1 MTEGSGSKQEGQPT
15 KEPVPE
21 TLEEM
26 KAKAMAEV
34 KLASSAPEQRAG
46 SDQAR
51 DEAGAEK
58 PEITRNL
65 KRHMEAICNL
75 PFVDDLD
82 EGECGRLAG
91 VASIVTLKKGQI
103 LIEQGKRDD
112 ALYVLISGR
121 LQVNREMTGGGH
133 VTLACIRE
141 GEMAGEMGFLDGS
154 EHSAT
159 LQADD
164 TTEVLQIKREHLE
177 GLLNEHPQIVYK
189 LMRAIAREVHEITKR
204 MNMQY
209 VEMSNYIN
217 RQHGRY

>member
-1 MTEGSGSKQEGQPT
+1 MTEGSGNNRENQQTGQHM
-15 KEPVPE
+15 PE

-26 KAKAMAEV
+26 KAMAVKEV
-34 KLASSAPEQRAG
+34 KAAIADAKQIGTEGAQV
-46 SDQAR
+46 
-51 DEAGAEK
+51 EATEGK
-58 PEITRNL
+58 PKITRNL
-65 KRHMEAICNL
+65 EKHMESICNL
-75 PFVDDLD
+75 PFVSDLE

-91 VASIVTLKKGQI
+91 IAVIVTLQKGQI

-121 LQVNREMTGGGH
+121 LQVNREITGGGH

-177 GLLNEHPQIVYK
+177 SLLHEHPQIVYK

>member
-1 MTEGSGSKQEGQPT
+1 MSEGSGSTRENHSTQER
-15 KEPVPE
+15 KAE
-21 TLEEM
+21 TLEEI
-26 KAKAMAEV
+26 KAMAMEEV
-34 KLASSAPEQRAG
+34 KAETLDTKQDAVE
-46 SDQAR
+46 
-51 DEAGAEK
+51 EAGIETNGGK
-58 PEITRNL
+58 PKVTRNL
-65 KRHMEAICNL
+65 KKHMEAICNL
-75 PFVDDLD
+75 PFVNDLD

-91 VASIVTLKKGQI
+91 VASIVTLNKGQI

-112 ALYVLISGR
+112 TLYVLINGR
-121 LQVNREMTGGGH
+121 LQVNRQMTGGGH

-177 GLLNEHPQIVYK
+177 SLLNEHPQIVYK

>member
-1 MTEGSGSKQEGQPT
+1 MTEGSGSKQEGQPA
-15 KEPVPE
+15 KEPALK
-21 TLEEM
+21 TLEEV
-26 KAKAMAEV
+26 KAKAMEEV
-34 KLASSAPEQRAG
+34 KAASSVLEMGTAPESTQ
-46 SDQAR
+46 

-58 PEITRNL
+58 PKITRNL
-65 KRHMEAICNL
+65 GKHMEAICNL
-75 PFVDDLD
+75 PFVNDLD
-82 EGECGRLAG
+82 EGECGWLAG